1 MAILASSAL
10 VVKLLSLS
18 PRPNT
23 SSTFACEPPPTGG
36 GSVLLH
42 QFCKECGL
50 RDDGGVSGRLVI
62 MGSGENAPAMIKLHR
77 SLMDGLGDAPKYMI
91 DTPYGFQVNADDLG
105 AKYQQYFDESVGST
119 IELAKW
125 RRKDASVVEHERTLS
140 QLQQASWVLAGPGSP
155 SYALNHW
162 FDTPIPSAFADVVRR
177 GGTLITG
184 SAAAATIGAYAI
196 PVYEIYKVGVD
207 PYWLDGINLLGDLLG
222 IRAVVVPH
230 FDNKEG
236 GRHDT
241 SCCYIG
247 LHRLE
252 ILEAQ
257 ITDGTGVLG
266 VDEHTAVV
274 IELES
279 GAVTVHGAGGLT
291 MRQGGRTV
299 VVANG
304 ETTTIDAMRAALN
317 GFAVAPVEVVAS
329 THTSNLLTTFR
340 TALAAGNADEALE
353 AALATEDAV
362 FAADTSANADLR
374 AMLVE
379 LADAAQSGLQDP
391 RTILAPLVEVA
402 LNVRRVAR
410 ENKDFAMSD
419 LVRDSLVAAGIEVRD
434 TPDGV
439 QWNLI
444 ERAQ

>member
-1 MAILASSAL
+1 
-10 VVKLLSLS
+10 
-18 PRPNT
+18 
-23 SSTFACEPPPTGG
+23 
-36 GSVLLH
+36 
-42 QFCKECGL
+42 
-50 RDDGGVSGRLVI
+50 

-77 SLMDGLGDAPKYMI
+77 TLMEGLGDAPKYMI

-105 AKYQQYFDESVGST
+105 AKYQQYFDESVGSK

-125 RRKDASVVEHERTLS
+125 RRKDASIVEHERTLS
-140 QLQQASWVLAGPGSP
+140 QLSQASWVLAGPGSP
-155 SYALNHW
+155 SYALHQW
-162 FDTPIPSAFADVVRR
+162 AGTAVPAALADVVRR

-196 PVYEIYKVGVD
+196 PVYEIYKVGTD
-207 PYWLDGINLLGDLLG
+207 PFWIDGINLLGDLLG

-252 ILEAQ
+252 ILETQ

-274 IELES
+274 IEIETGNVS
-279 GAVTVHGAGGLT
+279 VHGTGGLT
-291 MRQGGRTV
+291 LRQGGRTV

-304 ETTTIDAMRAALN
+304 DTTTVEAMRTALN
-317 GFAVAPVEVVAS
+317 GAAAEPAAVIAPAA
-329 THTSNLLTTFR
+329 TSDLLTTFR
-340 TALAAGNADEALE
+340 AALAAGDAEAALV

-362 FAADTSANADLR
+362 FAADTAANADLR

-391 RTILAPLVEVA
+391 RAMLSPLVEVA

-419 LVRDSLVAAGIEVRD
+419 LVRDSLIAAGIEVRD

-444 ERAQ
+444 QRAQ

>member
-1 MAILASSAL
+1 
-10 VVKLLSLS
+10 
-18 PRPNT
+18 
-23 SSTFACEPPPTGG
+23 
-36 GSVLLH
+36 
-42 QFCKECGL
+42 
-50 RDDGGVSGRLVI
+50 

-77 SLMDGLGDAPKYMI
+77 SLMEGLGDAPRYMI

-105 AKYQQYFDESVGST
+105 AKYQQYFEESVGTT

-140 QLQQASWVLAGPGSP
+140 QLSQASWVLAGPGSP
-155 SYALNHW
+155 SYALHQW
-162 FDTPIPSAFADVVRR
+162 TDTPIPAAFIDLVQR

-196 PVYEIYKVGVD
+196 PVYEIYKVGAD
-207 PYWLDGINLLGDLLG
+207 PYWLDGIDILGALLG

-236 GRHDT
+236 GRHDS

-257 ITDGTGVLG
+257 LTDGTGVLG

-274 IELES
+274 IDLAT
-279 GAVTVHGAGGLT
+279 GDVAVHGAGGLT
-291 MRQGGRTV
+291 LRQGGKSV
-299 VVANG
+299 FIASG
-304 ETTTIDAMRAALN
+304 ETTTVDAMRTALH
-317 GFAVAPVEVVAS
+317 GAAVAPIDVAVIAES
-329 THTSNLLTTFR
+329 SDQLTTFR
-340 TALAAGNADEALE
+340 AALAAGNANEALA
-353 AALATEDAV
+353 AALTTEDAV
-362 FAADTSANADLR
+362 FAADTSAHSDLR

-379 LADAAQSGLQDP
+379 LADAAQCGLQDP
-391 RTILAPLVEVA
+391 RTLLAPLVDVA

-419 LVRDSLVAAGIEVRD
+419 LVRDSLIAAGIEVRD
-434 TPDGV
+434 TPHGV
-439 QWNLI
+439 EWELQ
-444 ERAQ
+444 

>member
-1 MAILASSAL
+1 M
-10 VVKLLSLS
+10 
-18 PRPNT
+18 
-23 SSTFACEPPPTGG
+23 
-36 GSVLLH
+36 
-42 QFCKECGL
+42 
-50 RDDGGVSGRLVI
+50 SGRLVI

-77 SLMDGLGDAPKYMI
+77 TLMDGLGDAPKYMI

-105 AKYQQYFDESVGST
+105 AKYQQYFDESVGSK

-140 QLQQASWVLAGPGSP
+140 QLSQASWVLAGPGSP
-155 SYALNHW
+155 SYALNQW
-162 FDTPIPSAFADVVRR
+162 ADTAVPAALADVVRR

-196 PVYEIYKVGVD
+196 PVYEIYKVGTD
-207 PYWLDGINLLGDLLG
+207 PFWLDGINLLGDLLG

-247 LHRLE
+247 MHRLE
-252 ILEAQ
+252 ILESQ

-274 IELES
+274 IEIETGNVS
-279 GAVTVHGAGGLT
+279 VHGAGGLT
-291 MRQGGRTV
+291 LRQGGQTV
-299 VVANG
+299 FVAHG
-304 ETTTIDAMRAALN
+304 ESTTVDAMRTALHGSAAEPA
-317 GFAVAPVEVVAS
+317 AVIAPAA
-329 THTSNLLTTFR
+329 TSDLLTTFR
-340 TALAAGNADEALE
+340 AALAAGDAEAALV
-353 AALATEDAV
+353 AALATEEAV
-362 FAADTSANADLR
+362 FAADAAANTDLR

-391 RTILAPLVEVA
+391 RAILSPLVEVA

-419 LVRDSLVAAGIEVRD
+419 LVRDSLTAAGIEVRD
-434 TPDGV
+434 TPEGV
-439 QWNLI
+439 QWNLL
-444 ERAQ
+444 

>member
-1 MAILASSAL
+1 
-10 VVKLLSLS
+10 
-18 PRPNT
+18 
-23 SSTFACEPPPTGG
+23 
-36 GSVLLH
+36 
-42 QFCKECGL
+42 
-50 RDDGGVSGRLVI
+50 VSGRLVI

-77 SLMDGLGDAPKYMI
+77 TLMDGLGDAPKYMI

-105 AKYQQYFDESVGST
+105 AKYQQYFDESVGSK

-140 QLQQASWVLAGPGSP
+140 QLSQASWVLAGPGSP
-155 SYALNHW
+155 SYALDQW
-162 FDTPIPSAFADVVRR
+162 ADTAVPAALADVVRR

-196 PVYEIYKVGVD
+196 PVYEIYKVGTD
-207 PYWLDGINLLGDLLG
+207 PFWLDGINLLGDLLG

-247 LHRLE
+247 MHRLE
-252 ILEAQ
+252 ILESQ

-274 IELES
+274 IEIETGNVS
-279 GAVTVHGAGGLT
+279 VHGAGGLT
-291 MRQGGRTV
+291 LRQGGQTV
-299 VVANG
+299 FVANG
-304 ETTTIDAMRAALN
+304 ETTTVEAMRTALN
-317 GFAVAPVEVVAS
+317 GAAAEPAAAIAP
-329 THTSNLLTTFR
+329 TTTSDLLTTFR
-340 TALAAGNADEALE
+340 AALAAGDAE
-353 AALATEDAV
+353 AALIAALTTEDAV
-362 FAADTSANADLR
+362 FATDAAANTDLR

-391 RTILAPLVEVA
+391 RAILSPLVEVA

-419 LVRDSLVAAGIEVRD
+419 LVRDSLTAAGIEVRD
-434 TPDGV
+434 TPQGV
-439 QWNLI
+439 QWDLI
-444 ERAQ
+444 DRV

>member
-1 MAILASSAL
+1 M
-10 VVKLLSLS
+10 
-18 PRPNT
+18 P
-23 SSTFACEPPPTGG
+23 
-36 GSVLLH
+36 
-42 QFCKECGL
+42 
-50 RDDGGVSGRLVI
+50 VSGRLVI

-77 SLMDGLGDAPKYMI
+77 TLMEGLGDAPKYMI

-105 AKYQQYFDESVGST
+105 AKYQQYFDESVGSK

-125 RRKDASVVEHERTLS
+125 RRKDASIVEHERTLS
-140 QLQQASWVLAGPGSP
+140 QLSQASWVLAGPGSP
-155 SYALNHW
+155 SYALHQW
-162 FDTPIPSAFADVVRR
+162 AGTAVPAALADVVRR

-196 PVYEIYKVGVD
+196 PVYEIYKVGTD
-207 PYWLDGINLLGDLLG
+207 PFWIDGINLLGDLLG

-252 ILEAQ
+252 ILETQ

-274 IELES
+274 IEIETGNVS
-279 GAVTVHGAGGLT
+279 VHGTGGLT
-291 MRQGGRTV
+291 LRQGGRTV

-304 ETTTIDAMRAALN
+304 DTTTVEAMRTALN
-317 GFAVAPVEVVAS
+317 GAAAEPAAVIAPAA
-329 THTSNLLTTFR
+329 TSDLLTTFR
-340 TALAAGNADEALE
+340 AALAAGDAEAALV

-362 FAADTSANADLR
+362 FAADTAANADLR

-391 RTILAPLVEVA
+391 RAMLSPLVEVA

-419 LVRDSLVAAGIEVRD
+419 LVRDSLIAAGIEVRD

-444 ERAQ
+444 QRAQ

>member
-1 MAILASSAL
+1 
-10 VVKLLSLS
+10 
-18 PRPNT
+18 
-23 SSTFACEPPPTGG
+23 
-36 GSVLLH
+36 
-42 QFCKECGL
+42 
-50 RDDGGVSGRLVI
+50 

-77 SLMDGLGDAPKYMI
+77 TLMEGLGQAPKYMI

-105 AKYQQYFDESVGST
+105 AKYQQYFDESVGSK

-125 RRKDASVVEHERTLS
+125 RRKDASIVEHERTLS
-140 QLQQASWVLAGPGSP
+140 QLSQASWVLAGPGSP
-155 SYALNHW
+155 SYALHQW
-162 FDTPIPSAFADVVRR
+162 AGTAVPAALADVVRR

-196 PVYEIYKVGVD
+196 PVYEIYKVGTD
-207 PYWLDGINLLGDLLG
+207 PFWLDGINLLGDLLG

-252 ILEAQ
+252 ILETQ

-274 IELES
+274 IEIETGNVS
-279 GAVTVHGAGGLT
+279 VHGTGGLT
-291 MRQGGRTV
+291 LRQGGRTV

-304 ETTTIDAMRAALN
+304 DTTTVEAMRTALN
-317 GFAVAPVEVVAS
+317 GAAAEPAAVIAPAA
-329 THTSNLLTTFR
+329 TSDLLTTFR
-340 TALAAGNADEALE
+340 AALAAGDAEAALV

-362 FAADTSANADLR
+362 FAADTAANADLR

-391 RTILAPLVEVA
+391 RAMLSPLVEVA

-419 LVRDSLVAAGIEVRD
+419 LVRDSLIAAGIEVRD

-444 ERAQ
+444 QRAQ

>member
-1 MAILASSAL
+1 M
-10 VVKLLSLS
+10 
-18 PRPNT
+18 P
-23 SSTFACEPPPTGG
+23 
-36 GSVLLH
+36 
-42 QFCKECGL
+42 
-50 RDDGGVSGRLVI
+50 VSGRLVI

-77 SLMDGLGDAPKYMI
+77 TLMEGLGQTPKYMI

-105 AKYQQYFDESVGST
+105 AKYQQYFDESVGSK

-125 RRKDASVVEHERTLS
+125 RRKDASIVEHERTLS
-140 QLQQASWVLAGPGSP
+140 QLSQASWVLAGPGSP
-155 SYALNHW
+155 SYALHQW
-162 FDTPIPSAFADVVRR
+162 AGTAVPAALADVVRR

-196 PVYEIYKVGVD
+196 PVYEIYKVGTD
-207 PYWLDGINLLGDLLG
+207 PFWLDGINLLGDLLG

-252 ILEAQ
+252 ILETQ

-274 IELES
+274 IEIETGNVS
-279 GAVTVHGAGGLT
+279 VHGAGGLT
-291 MRQGGRTV
+291 LRQGGRTV

-304 ETTTIDAMRAALN
+304 DTTTVEAMRTALN
-317 GFAVAPVEVVAS
+317 GAAAEPAAVIAPAA
-329 THTSNLLTTFR
+329 TSDLLTMFR
-340 TALAAGNADEALE
+340 AALAAGDAEAALL

-362 FAADTSANADLR
+362 FAADAAANADLR

-391 RTILAPLVEVA
+391 RAILSPLVEVA
-402 LNVRRVAR
+402 LNVRRIAR

-419 LVRDSLVAAGIEVRD
+419 LVRDSLIAAGIEVRD

-444 ERAQ
+444 QRAQ

>member
-1 MAILASSAL
+1 
-10 VVKLLSLS
+10 
-18 PRPNT
+18 
-23 SSTFACEPPPTGG
+23 
-36 GSVLLH
+36 
-42 QFCKECGL
+42 
-50 RDDGGVSGRLVI
+50 

-77 SLMDGLGDAPKYMI
+77 TLMEGLGQAPKYMI

-105 AKYQQYFDESVGST
+105 AKYQQYFDESVGSK

-125 RRKDASVVEHERTLS
+125 RRKDASIVEHERTLS
-140 QLQQASWVLAGPGSP
+140 QLSQASWVLAGPGSP
-155 SYALNHW
+155 SYALHQW
-162 FDTPIPSAFADVVRR
+162 AGTAVPAALADVVRR

-196 PVYEIYKVGVD
+196 PVYEIYKVGTD
-207 PYWLDGINLLGDLLG
+207 PFWLDGINLLGDLLG

-252 ILEAQ
+252 ILETQ
-257 ITDGTGVLG
+257 ITDVTGVLG

-274 IELES
+274 IEIETGNVS
-279 GAVTVHGAGGLT
+279 VHGTGGLT
-291 MRQGGRTV
+291 LRQGGRTV

-304 ETTTIDAMRAALN
+304 DTTTVEAMRTALN
-317 GFAVAPVEVVAS
+317 GAAAEPAAVIAPAA
-329 THTSNLLTTFR
+329 TSDLLTTFR
-340 TALAAGNADEALE
+340 AALAAGDAEAALV

-362 FAADTSANADLR
+362 FAADTAANADLR

-391 RTILAPLVEVA
+391 RAMLSPLVEVA

-419 LVRDSLVAAGIEVRD
+419 LVRDSLIAAGIEVRD

-444 ERAQ
+444 QRAQ